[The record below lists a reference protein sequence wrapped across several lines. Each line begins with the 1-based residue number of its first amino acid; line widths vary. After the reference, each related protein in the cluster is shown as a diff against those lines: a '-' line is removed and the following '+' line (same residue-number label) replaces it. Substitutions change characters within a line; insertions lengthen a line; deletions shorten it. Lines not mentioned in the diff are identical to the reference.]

1 MTNCQQLVRPDASYA
16 TGIQRQN
23 LFGVRRRHYFALT
36 DLGINNNN
44 RASVLLSLK
53 KWKRKRKKKR
63 INICED
69 TFNDYTQCHTETD
82 NIAFGARHR

>member
-1 MTNCQQLVRPDASYA
+1 MRVTLQEYSGKIYLESEELLN
-16 TGIQRQN
+16 
-23 LFGVRRRHYFALT
+23 RHYFALT